1 MTFIKDLASHIL
13 FKRRISL
20 VKLTEGEVIKLQED
34 IMLALALSTRARM
47 ICKLQVN
54 FFTVFGVVFSGVTGV
69 MAGANLSG
77 ELKNPGFSIP
87 RGRFKRCK
95 KEM

>member
-1 MTFIKDLASHIL
+1 MKDLARHII

-20 VKLTEGEVIKLQED
+20 VKLTEGEVINLQRR
-34 IMLALALSTRARM
+34 ISFLP
-47 ICKLQVN
+47 LQVN

-87 RGRFKRCK
+87 RGRLK
-95 KEM
+95 KNT